1 MTKDELNKLEKI
13 TFTEEIPLLDE
24 LYVVVSNK
32 KHDSGYKM
40 YKIYGI
46 AYGNNSEIIYAKC
59 LSEWADVINIVP
71 TCLNEW
77 NGHYLPLLSMDSTET
92 NLISIFIR
100 NAKIK
105 VKYNLS
111 TFEFEIVKVPNETTA
126 AAIEEGRKMMSDS
139 SAPRYSSMD
148 ALKEVMEND

>member
-1 MTKDELNKLEKI
+1 MKKDDLNKLEKI
-13 TFTEEIPLLDE
+13 AFLEEIPLLDE

-46 AYGNNSEIIYAKC
+46 ADSDGKTTYAKC
-59 LSEWADVINIVP
+59 LSEWSDVIHIAP
-71 TCLNEW
+71 TFLNNW
-77 NGHYLPLLSMDSTET
+77 SNYYAPVLSIDSIET
-92 NLISIFIR
+92 NLFHIFVR

-111 TFEFEIVKVPNETTA
+111 DFEFEIIK
-126 AAIEEGRKMMSDS
+126 
-139 SAPRYSSMD
+139 
-148 ALKEVMEND
+148 

>member
-1 MTKDELNKLEKI
+1 MKKKELEKLEMIKYN
-13 TFTEEIPLLDE
+13 EDIPLLDE

-46 AYGNNSEIIYAKC
+46 AYDDENRREITYAKC
-59 LSEWADVINIVP
+59 LSEWSDAIHIVP
-71 TCLNEW
+71 TFLNEY
-77 NGHYLPLLSMDSTET
+77 GDYYSPVLSMDSMET
-92 NLISIFIR
+92 NLIRIFVR

-111 TFEFEIVKVPNETTA
+111 DFEFEIIK
-126 AAIEEGRKMMSDS
+126 
-139 SAPRYSSMD
+139 
-148 ALKEVMEND
+148 

>member
-40 YKIYGI
+40 YKIYGV
-46 AYGNNSEIIYAKC
+46 AYDNN
-59 LSEWADVINIVP
+59 
-71 TCLNEW
+71 
-77 NGHYLPLLSMDSTET
+77 
-92 NLISIFIR
+92 
-100 NAKIK
+100 
-105 VKYNLS
+105 
-111 TFEFEIVKVPNETTA
+111 NETTA

-148 ALKEVMEND
+148 ALKEALEV